1 MKIQLRILIGLALLF
16 AIFTSCEQEDE
27 IRLSQAESQV
37 IVDKQSQILLEPT
50 TLDKE
55 EIEANSCDEPV
66 EVTLY
71 AGQHIVAGDVR
82 ISNSEEALYITYDL
96 NNTSWALTE
105 THLYVGPEAG
115 IPYTN
120 SGNPQIGHFPY
131 HGQHDKAKEYTYTI
145 PLDGLDDC
153 FVIITH
159 AVVVSEQNGSAASS
173 ETAFGYGNNTF
184 PGNRWGWFL
193 DFCQQECAE
202 DGSGTQGDNGSEENN
217 SENGTNGSGGTQGSG
232 GQTGGSS
239 GEQDPQASCMT
250 AFAFNE
256 DAQQNTRC
264 FLDDG
269 FSSPGW
275 TNLISYNPAA
285 DYVQGDSHRVPL
297 LAEVDGCNAAA
308 SLEVGYV
315 DVLITGG
322 DGVFFA
328 DVSFV
333 ITHPDYVLQEA
344 YLYAGRDKYP
354 DDQNGA
360 DTVNTDFFGSS
371 ETGLSASSYTFS
383 QVRWYSSSYFI
394 AQASVCTAS
403 P

>member
-1 MKIQLRILIGLALLF
+1 
-16 AIFTSCEQEDE
+16 
-27 IRLSQAESQV
+27 
-37 IVDKQSQILLEPT
+37 
-50 TLDKE
+50 
-55 EIEANSCDEPV
+55 
-66 EVTLY
+66 
-71 AGQHIVAGDVR
+71 
-82 ISNSEEALYITYDL
+82 
-96 NNTSWALTE
+96 
-105 THLYVGPEAG
+105 
-115 IPYTN
+115 
-120 SGNPQIGHFPY
+120 
-131 HGQHDKAKEYTYTI
+131 
-145 PLDGLDDC
+145 
-153 FVIITH
+153 
-159 AVVVSEQNGSAASS
+159 
-173 ETAFGYGNNTF
+173 
-184 PGNRWGWFL
+184 
-193 DFCQQECAE
+193 
-202 DGSGTQGDNGSEENN
+202 
-217 SENGTNGSGGTQGSG
+217 
-232 GQTGGSS
+232 
-239 GEQDPQASCMT
+239 MT

-256 DAQQNTRC
+256 DAQQDTRC

-333 ITHPDYVLQEA
+333 ITHPDYELQEA